1 MRIAVQEK
9 LDEDMDIDFDRPDF
23 FEDLLS
29 GDGSFDAKIDLTY
42 SPDSGHGSPQS
53 ITSSGS
59 SSTVG
64 HFVLLNPSF

>member
-1 MRIAVQEK
+1 
-9 LDEDMDIDFDRPDF
+9 MDVDFEHTDF

-29 GDGSFDAKIDLTY
+29 DDGSFDAKMGLTS

-64 HFVLLNPSF
+64 HFVFHFV